1 VLVNSLLPF
10 VLFVA
15 IIAGKAGSD
24 SVATAAVSALSM
36 RNALVGSVMQGIVIS
51 YRNSRS
57 STDTVVPCYTHV
69 SWPVDTAM
77 QPLHDGTSSDSN
89 SSEHGVT
96 AAVTLCNALQCNSF
110 VLAPLWL
117 PQAQAFLGVLALTC
131 DTRTAA
137 AAYGGI
143 AHCIATEGLV
153 QLALAVAAPLA
164 QAVYTMQCSTATTT
178 AVTTPSTTASALA
191 AATVAPAVTRI
202 LSAPAPLTAV
212 CDVLARGRS
221 AVATVLPWC
230 ARISL
235 WHLSH
240 IAAAESMLV
249 PSASSSSSTVLESST
264 HSTSTQSSKSSWRTQ
279 VSSMKRT
286 VSGVS
291 SHNSSSSSSNVV
303 AASDQLATAAAALGF
318 SESIIATTD
327 TSATSSILGGV
338 GSGFTAA
345 MSPSRGA
352 KHQRQ
357 QSAAQQQHTEQLVLR
372 AFTQG
377 APQFICLQ
385 YSSDNDVDSCIESAA
400 YSITIERRLRVLAD
414 EWRELS
420 SQAVTA
426 QALHPQPFQ
435 VHTGH
440 IVVPLQITSIQHDQR
455 VIGLGFAVSIARDC
469 VWQVCSEQLA
479 TVGAAVAQ
487 HLNLL
492 VPQNAA
498 VVVRNSSDAADSS
511 SVSSHTVAPDATD
524 VDISSIHTGSSGSS
538 PKQSKKKRFGRI
550 L

>member
-1 VLVNSLLPF
+1 MTT
-10 VLFVA
+10 A
-15 IIAGKAGSD
+15 AGTAGSD
-24 SVATAAVSALSM
+24 SITTATAPALSM
-36 RNALVGSVMQGIVIS
+36 RNTLVGSVMQGSVIS
-51 YRNSRS
+51 YSNSRS
-57 STDTVVPCYTHV
+57 STITVAPCYTHV
-69 SWPVDTAM
+69 SWPADTAM

-117 PQAQAFLGVLALTC
+117 PQAQASLGVLALTC

-137 AAYGGI
+137 AAYGDI
-143 AHCIATEGLV
+143 AHCIATEGV
-153 QLALAVAAPLA
+153 AQLALALAAPLA
-164 QAVYTMQCSTATTT
+164 QAVYTLQCSTATT

-191 AATVAPAVTRI
+191 AAATVAPAMTRI
-202 LSAPAPLTAV
+202 LSAPAPLAAV
-212 CDVLARGRS
+212 CDVLAQGRS
-221 AVATVLPWC
+221 AVAVVLPWC
-230 ARISL
+230 TRVDV

-240 IAAAESMLV
+240 IVAAENMLV
-249 PSASSSSSTVLESST
+249 PSASSNCSAVLESST
-264 HSTSTQSSKSSWRTQ
+264 HSASTQSSKASWRTQ
-279 VSSMKRT
+279 VSSIKRT
-286 VSGVS
+286 VSGAS

-352 KHQRQ
+352 NHQRQ
-357 QSAAQQQHTEQLVLR
+357 QSAAAQQHTEQQQLVLR

-377 APQFICLQ
+377 APQLICLQ
-385 YSSDNDVDSCIESAA
+385 YSSGNDVDSCIESAA
-400 YSITIERRLRVLAD
+400 YSISIERRLRVLAD

-440 IVVPLQITSIQHDQR
+440 IIVPLQMVPLQHDQR
-455 VIGLGFAVSIARDC
+455 VIGLCFAVSIARDC
-469 VWQVCSEQLA
+469 VRQGCSDQLA
-479 TVGAAVAQ
+479 AVGAAVAQ
-487 HLNLL
+487 QLNLL
-492 VPQNAA
+492 VPQTAA
-498 VVVRNSSDAADSS
+498 VAVGNSSDVAESS

-538 PKQSKKKRFGRI
+538 PKQNKKKRFGRI